1 MRKRLA
7 QDVTAVQVQDYGAHV
22 DPQPRFAA
30 RRWTKVCFGLPPAHT
45 CTECLASGAMRQQL
59 CKAGLFGLLTT
70 RLERHAKARLALSAF
85 EHVHLWM
92 LLQVRRREPG

>member
-1 MRKRLA
+1 
-7 QDVTAVQVQDYGAHV
+7 
-22 DPQPRFAA
+22 
-30 RRWTKVCFGLPPAHT
+30 
-45 CTECLASGAMRQQL
+45 MRQQL
-59 CKAGLFGLLTT
+59 CKASLFGLLTT